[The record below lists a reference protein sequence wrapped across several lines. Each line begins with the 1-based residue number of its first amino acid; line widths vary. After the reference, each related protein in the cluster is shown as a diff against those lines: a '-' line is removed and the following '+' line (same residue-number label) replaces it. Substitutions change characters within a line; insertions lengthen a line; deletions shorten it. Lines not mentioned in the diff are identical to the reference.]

1 MHIRILVGL
10 ILLGGGILLAFL
22 RSYIQYRTSA
32 YFRAMHR
39 AYFLVRLNKGRW
51 GEYSTYQALRPLK
64 GYKRFLFNCYIPR
77 PDGSTTEVDMILL
90 HESGIYVLES
100 KNFRGRI
107 FGNEDQR
114 RWVQSI
120 PLGKGRV
127 HNSYFFNPVRQNQA
141 HLRGLKQYLQN
152 GRRLPFFSYVV
163 FGNHCKLKQV
173 RVRSQVHRVLRRKEL
188 LRAVESNIRSMG
200 NSLNKQQIDGLYRY
214 LWPLTQV
221 SRRQK
226 RKHVRQLQKKYK
238 R

>member
-10 ILLGGGILLAFL
+10 ILLGGGLLAAFL

-32 YFRAMHR
+32 YFRATHR

-77 PDGSTTEVDMILL
+77 PNGSTTEVDMILL

-141 HLRGLKQYLQN
+141 HLRGLQHYL
-152 GRRLPFFSYVV
+152 REWPRLRVFSYVV

-173 RVRSQVHRVLRRKEL
+173 QVRSQVHRVLYCRKL
-188 LRAVESNIRSMG
+188 LRAVESNVRSVG
-200 NSLNKQQIDGLYRY
+200 TSLHKQQIDELYRY

-221 SRRQK
+221 NRRQK
-226 RKHVRQLQKKYK
+226 RKHVRQLQRKYK